1 MFKFCIVNL
10 DRKITK
16 NKKNQRKDF
25 VSVNLDRKITKNKK
39 NQRKDFISFIFLLRI
54 LWRFITVKITKARKE
69 SHLHAFAFENA
80 PRIGQIEHR
89 LVFQECN
96 YELLGNVNLIKHP
109 SRFTPGRI
117 FLAGVARCPGL
128 LTSRPSRRL
137 IKLNVRFPAGSP
149 SPRVNEPRF
158 RFSRQIGGK
167 SFNGNKR
174 FHPSPSLFLQKGT
187 NFVIL
192 CRDSKR
198 NFRRDG

>member
-1 MFKFCIVNL
+1 MNL

-69 SHLHAFAFENA
+69 SHLHAFAFSNA

-109 SRFTPGRI
+109 PVHPRKNILGGRGALPWAAYLETLETI
-117 FLAGVARCPGL
+117 NQIK
-128 LTSRPSRRL
+128 RPISGWEPL
-137 IKLNVRFPAGSP
+137 
-149 SPRVNEPRF
+149 SPR
-158 RFSRQIGGK
+158 
-167 SFNGNKR
+167 
-174 FHPSPSLFLQKGT
+174 
-187 NFVIL
+187 
-192 CRDSKR
+192 
-198 NFRRDG
+198 

>member
-1 MFKFCIVNL
+1 MFKFCLVNL
-10 DRKITK
+10 DRKII
-16 NKKNQRKDF
+16 KKNQRKDF

-69 SHLHAFAFENA
+69 SHLHAFAFSNA

-149 SPRVNEPRF
+149 SPRVNEANRLMETSVFTPLP
-158 RFSRQIGGK
+158 
-167 SFNGNKR
+167 SFFCKKAR
-174 FHPSPSLFLQKGT
+174 ILWRAIMLLQ
-187 NFVIL
+187 
-192 CRDSKR
+192 
-198 NFRRDG
+198 